1 MVKIILQIYP
11 LIHAEDEAERIA
23 LRPIGRNVERYNET
37 ILGCDDIVRACDE
50 LGVWGVSTIEH
61 HFHSEGYEVGPN
73 PGMLASRWG
82 AITKNLH
89 VGAAGYVMSTQ
100 HPIRVAEET
109 AILDHLTQGRSF
121 VGFARGYQDRWT
133 DIIGQHLGAR
143 ATHSSADPNDALN
156 RGIFEEQVQ
165 MVIDA
170 WTQESIEH
178 NSPLWQIPYPYEEGI
193 DWWMSEATQR
203 LGAPGEIGEDGRVHR
218 ISVVPAPYQDPHPPV
233 FMASSGTPATIDY
246 AGRNGFIP
254 IYFANV
260 EKGREFGERYNAAN
274 REAGLEFAPG
284 QNQCTVRWIQ
294 LADTHDQAV
303 ANATKYDGE
312 IQKNFYNQL
321 AIAAQRG
328 NETLPLDTSIHSFTD
343 VIERSEQH
351 VLGTAD
357 EVRDTLIKAWE
368 EVPSE
373 YLMIIM
379 HYAQQPKD
387 SVIDNLERFM
397 RDVKP
402 ALDELTPYDTD

>member
-1 MVKIILQIYP
+1 MVKIMLQIYP
-11 LIHAEDEAERIA
+11 VIAAEDEDERTA
-23 LRPIGRNVERYNET
+23 LRPIGRNVERYHET

-73 PGMLASRWG
+73 PGVLTSRWG

-109 AILDHLTQGRSF
+109 AILDHLLEGRFF

-133 DIIGQHLGAR
+133 DIIGQHLGSR
-143 ATHSSADPNDALN
+143 ATHNAADPNDALN

-178 NSPLWQIPYPYEEGI
+178 NTGLWQIPYPYEEGI
-193 DWWMSEATQR
+193 DWWMSEATKR

-218 ISVVPAPYQDPHPPV
+218 ISVVPAPYQQPHPRV

-254 IYFANV
+254 TYFTNV
-260 EKGREFGERYNAAN
+260 EKGREFGEMYNAAN
-274 REAGLEFAPG
+274 REGGLEFVVG
-284 QNQCTVRWIQ
+284 V
-294 LADTHDQAV
+294 
-303 ANATKYDGE
+303 G
-312 IQKNFYNQL
+312 
-321 AIAAQRG
+321 
-328 NETLPLDTSIHSFTD
+328 
-343 VIERSEQH
+343 
-351 VLGTAD
+351 
-357 EVRDTLIKAWE
+357 
-368 EVPSE
+368 
-373 YLMIIM
+373 
-379 HYAQQPKD
+379 
-387 SVIDNLERFM
+387 
-397 RDVKP
+397 
-402 ALDELTPYDTD
+402 

>member
-89 VGAAGYVMSTQ
+89 VGAAGYVMSAQ

-109 AILDHLTQGRSF
+109 AILDHLTQGRTF

-133 DIIGQHLGAR
+133 DIIGQHLGSR
-143 ATHSSADPNDALN
+143 ATHSDGGENDRIN

-170 WTQESIEH
+170 WTQESIDH
-178 NSPLWQIPYPYEEGI
+178 NSALWQIPYPYEEGI
-193 DWWMSEATQR
+193 DWWMSEATKR

-218 ISVVPAPYQDPHPPV
+218 ISVVPAPYQQPHPPV

-254 IYFANV
+254 TYFTNV
-260 EKGREFGERYNAAN
+260 EKGKEFGEMYNAAN
-274 REAGLEFAPG
+274 RKAGLEFAPG
-284 QNQCTVRWIQ
+284 QNQCTVRWVQI
-294 LADTHDQAV
+294 ADTHEQAV
-303 ANATKYDGE
+303 ANAEKYDSE

-321 AIAAQRG
+321 ALAARRDR
-328 NETLPLDTSIHSFTD
+328 ETLPVETSIHNFTD

-351 VLGTAD
+351 VIGTAD
-357 EVRDTLIKAWE
+357 EVRDKLIKQWE
-368 EVPSE
+368 EIPSE
-373 YLMIIM
+373 YLMIIL

-397 RDVKP
+397 REVKP